1 MNGGVVHSYSIPF
14 ILCSKL
20 QLFLKQSTHLD
31 SFSFKTHSD
40 LVEQKSSAFET
51 SCIATSLDTM
61 KL

>member
-1 MNGGVVHSYSIPF
+1 MNGGLEHSNSYPF

-40 LVEQKSSAFET
+40 FYEQKSSAFET
-51 SCIATSLDTM
+51 KAVATYGSS
-61 KL
+61 